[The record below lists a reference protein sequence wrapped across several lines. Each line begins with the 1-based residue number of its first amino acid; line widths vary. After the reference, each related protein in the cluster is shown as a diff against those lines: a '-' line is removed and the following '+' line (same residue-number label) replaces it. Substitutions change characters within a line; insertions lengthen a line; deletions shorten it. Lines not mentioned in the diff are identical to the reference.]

1 MGLAVL
7 TRLQRPRPRIG
18 VTTGRWKGRT
28 MRLANSL
35 GVWLSGGVP
44 VRIGPGLRTSFDGL
58 DGLIVGG
65 GVDIESRL
73 YGIDTS
79 DEWPYDP
86 DRDALEIAALDWAER
101 HDRPVLGIC
110 RGAQLLNVHRGG
122 TLIHDLA
129 RSHPDYRNPR
139 SVFPCKAA
147 HPCPGT
153 RLATLLGERRV
164 SINAMHHQ
172 AVDRLGQGM
181 AVAAVDDHGIVQ
193 AVERT
198 GHRFWLGVQWHPEL
212 MLWSPRQL
220 RLFRALVAAV
230 AGPEPQRQVPTPA
243 SMSA

>member
-1 MGLAVL
+1 
-7 TRLQRPRPRIG
+7 
-18 VTTGRWKGRT
+18 

-44 VRIGPGLRTSFDGL
+44 VRIGPGLRTSLDGL

-73 YGIDTS
+73 YGIDTT
-79 DEWPYDP
+79 DEWPNDP
-86 DRDALEIAALDWAER
+86 DRDALEIAALDWAAR

-122 TLIHDLA
+122 TLFQDLA
-129 RSHPDYRNPR
+129 HSHPDYRNPR
-139 SVFPCKAA
+139 SVFPCKTA
-147 HPCPGT
+147 HPRIGT
-153 RLATLLGERRV
+153 RLSFLIGENRLR
-164 SINAMHHQ
+164 INALHHQ

-181 AVAAVDDHGIVQ
+181 AVAALDAGDVVQ
-193 AVERT
+193 AVELT

-220 RLFRALVAAV
+220 RLFRALVAAA
-230 AGPEPQRQVPTPA
+230 AGDEPQRQSPTPA
-243 SMSA
+243 SISA